1 METGIPTPPYDEQNK
16 LTQPPISRK
25 SSSSSSPS
33 SSGGSSTA
41 AASRAAKSGNGS
53 GSNATGSHAHSTA
66 GQQHHHNSHRAS
78 KRSGTTPTSSHSHS
92 HHAANTASH
101 HSSTATVAAAAAA
114 AATAATHSHG
124 SPHHD
129 GDGRHKRVW
138 KACERCRMKKTKCD
152 GEFPCKRCKD
162 DGLVCT
168 AGTRKKT
175 EYKQLPKGYAEVLE
189 NTQFALVATV
199 HKLYAMVRA
208 AHAWDLGEPE
218 LNERGQPVIH
228 SIASKL
234 GCIRPNNDPDLPMGS
249 SVFPENEQDLVELAS
264 QLDDHQKKRDAEQA
278 VTAAAAA
285 AAAAVQAEPTQQPQ
299 TKALDAATTAATTAN
314 AIPITMSSSLPTTTM
329 MASNAAGPIDFNL
342 SGRYERA
349 SSSED
354 FDGLSDMDDYRKSVF
369 GPSNGPSSSVNSAST
384 TMSPQSLNFND
395 FDVGS
400 NQSDGFV
407 APSPT
412 LPSTQYT
419 NWMTQTAPM
428 DMSPNTPLQQTQAQ
442 SQLMQLQ
449 LQQQQQQ
456 QRQQQQIQQRQ
467 RQRQQQQQRQQM
479 LQQQQHNFKQVPL
492 SLSIP
497 TSMAAASMPMLGSN
511 STLYSADLLRQGL
524 LESNFGAME
533 PHIMSA
539 DMPDV
544 MLGMG
549 DPMIYGG
556 DYDDNML

>member
-1 METGIPTPPYDEQNK
+1 MELGIPTPPYDEQNK
-16 LTQPPISRK
+16 LAQRPLSRK
-25 SSSSSSPS
+25 TSSSSSPS
-33 SSGGSSTA
+33 SNGAPSSTA
-41 AASRAAKSGNGS
+41 ASRTAKSGNGS
-53 GSNATGSHAHSTA
+53 GSNATGSHAHNTT
-66 GQQHHHNSHRAS
+66 GHQHHHNSHRAS

-92 HHAANTASH
+92 HHATSNASH
-101 HSSTATVAAAAAA
+101 HSNTTAAAAAA
-114 AATAATHSHG
+114 AAAAATHSHG

-199 HKLYAMVRA
+199 HKLYAMVRSA
-208 AHAWDLGEPE
+208 QAWDLGEPE

-249 SVFPENEQDLVELAS
+249 SVFPENEQDLANLAS
-264 QLDDHQKKRDAEQA
+264 QLADNQKKREAEQA
-278 VTAAAAA
+278 VNAAAEAVAA
-285 AAAAVQAEPTQQPQ
+285 AQAESKQQAQ
-299 TKALDAATTAATTAN
+299 TKALSATSTTVTAN
-314 AIPITMSSSLPTTTM
+314 PIPITMSSSLPTTTM
-329 MASNAAGPIDFNL
+329 MTSNPGPIDFNL
-342 SGRYERA
+342 NSRYDRA

-354 FDGLSDMDDYRKSVF
+354 FDGLSDMDDYRKNVF
-369 GPSNGPSSSVNSAST
+369 GNGNGNSSVNSAST

-400 NQSDGFV
+400 TQSDAFV

-412 LPSTQYT
+412 LPTTQYT
-419 NWMTQTAPM
+419 NWMTQTASIEMNPA
-428 DMSPNTPLQQTQAQ
+428 SLPQTQAQ
-442 SQLMQLQ
+442 SQLLQMQM
-449 LQQQQQQ
+449 QQQQQQ
-456 QRQQQQIQQRQ
+456 IQRRQ
-467 RQRQQQQQRQQM
+467 MQPQQRQQM
-479 LQQQQHNFKQVPL
+479 QQQLQNFKQVPL

-497 TSMAAASMPMLGSN
+497 TSMAASMPMLASN
-511 STLYSADLLRQGL
+511 SAMYSTEMLRQGL
-524 LESNFGAME
+524 LESNYGAIE
-533 PHIMSA
+533 PHIMA
-539 DMPDV
+539 PDMPEV
-544 MLGMG
+544 MLGLG
-549 DPMIYGG
+549 DPMIFSG
-556 DYDDNML
+556 DYDDTML